1 MAIGT
6 IAKIILFTFGCYQLF
21 MIGICQ
27 SYFGGGVG
35 AGGSNGYQ
43 NNRGNAWQ
51 GYRSYFEQPQQQQ
64 QPFQQF
70 YSFVP
75 QQQQQ
80 QNYFQTRQ
88 TPSSSTTS
96 QVAASTTSASESL
109 IAVAKLEGQNV
120 QGIVQFRQMVIIFFF
135 LNFFDIFLV
144 IFFYS

>member
-6 IAKIILFTFGCYQLF
+6 IAKIILFNFGCYQLF

-64 QPFQQF
+64 QP
-70 YSFVP
+70 S
-75 QQQQQ
+75 
-80 QNYFQTRQ
+80 NLLMNTIDHHH
-88 TPSSSTTS
+88 SSWKK
-96 QVAASTTSASESL
+96 SL
-109 IAVAKLEGQNV
+109 LLDHNHNDPIDNAG
-120 QGIVQFRQMVIIFFF
+120 M
-135 LNFFDIFLV
+135 
-144 IFFYS
+144 